1 MVSDNVF
8 AVIAEFT
15 ETAHKER
22 VREFKPYRYSVN
34 LYLQTSGSK
43 AGVTLHHSYGTIM
56 GLLLGI
62 SKYCR

>member
-15 ETAHKER
+15 EPAHKER

-34 LYLQTSGSK
+34 
-43 AGVTLHHSYGTIM
+43 
-56 GLLLGI
+56 
-62 SKYCR
+62 